1 MEVPVIGPS
10 DPVHPSPLEPGIT
23 LRTYLAAHAPV
34 EPVMG
39 YGEEIIARRVQ
50 AAVAWADL
58 IIKEL
63 NK

>member
-1 MEVPVIGPS
+1 M
-10 DPVHPSPLEPGIT
+10 
-23 LRTYLAAHAPV
+23 RTYLAAHAPV